1 MIVTISCSAVSMDAF
16 AEKIYQESVSEHTEE
31 TMTTPEMTTCETE
44 STEMLQTEST
54 ETPIETT
61 SDYDETDES
70 TDIAE
75 PESATEE
82 NSEING
88 TNDVI
93 HESENETEEISET
106 EEVWDGTTFEN
117 IYETEDYRVTFSVTG
132 HWNGGYNAN
141 VRLENIGNATIEN
154 WVLGLSFQGDITNIW
169 NGVIS
174 EHEDAEYVIKNAGW
188 NQDIE
193 AGKNIEFGISGSGDF
208 PGFPN
213 NYLLLG
219 EIGNI
224 PTDDYTI
231 EYRLNSDWGI
241 GFTGEI
247 SITNNT
253 DAPIEDWILEFD
265 FDRTITSIWN
275 GVIEP
280 HEDSHYNIKNAG
292 YNAILTA
299 GQTIAIGFTGTDG
312 TAADKPANYDLHS
325 YGQKKKLSE
334 NEDSDGDGL
343 SDAIEDALGLD
354 YLSPDTDEDGLTDY
368 EELYL
373 TLTDPLNPD
382 TDGNGINDGEDDLDG
397 DGISNK
403 EELAIGTSP
412 INYDTDRDGLSDS
425 EEINRYHTDPLK
437 IDTDGDRLSDYDDVY
452 LGFDPLKEDTD
463 GDGIIDSEEK
473 IDNPKKSGLKEVR
486 VALSTN
492 GNAEKNVSIEDM
504 YELDDMS
511 SDVAGL
517 VGVPVKINCSS
528 PFEEATLTFYYDSA
542 ALGNMAEE
550 NLAVLW
556 YDETNNWYQILDEDS
571 ILDTSA
577 KTVTYKTTHFSTYM
591 LVDKSTWY
599 EAWRENI
606 DYRGSQSGE
615 TTKNYF
621 DIMFVIDTSGS
632 MWGNTLNKAKEAMKK
647 FVDTMQDNDEAA
659 IIRFNT
665 GGYIEQEFTND
676 SEALKKSID
685 ALYANGGT
693 SVMSG
698 LYTAKSV
705 FDNHVCDKKKV
716 VVLICDG
723 DVNYYQ
729 STIDYYINN
738 NIQIYTINLAN
749 SSSHV
754 NLQKIASQT
763 GGEYY
768 YNGDVSKLGSIFVA
782 IEDSTLNKPSTT
794 DTDGDGLYDIYETAG
809 MKLPNGQ
816 IVYTDVNKT
825 DTDGDGL
832 SDFQETG
839 IIYNIDD
846 RYIENGETKR
856 VQYFQMRSNPANA
869 DTDGDGITDDV
880 DTMPWAMDHYT
891 VVSLDNQYHSARY
904 LNIDGQYNGGNQSWW
919 STKRTC
925 RKDLEGIKR
934 FEALKKDKYYRLWQ
948 IGCGVIALSDAELY
962 MTVQNPGYHLS
973 YSNGFTDAN
982 GVCTKTDY
990 MDYVEKLYDNKYIID
1005 GNSINVNT
1013 GLYPW
1018 RMESGLTEFLTKN
1031 NSPYQNVTWAKLG
1044 SVEQAA
1050 ILTDI
1055 STMLSNNIPVVF
1067 SYYTTS
1073 DTAIEMFYDVMQIPA
1088 SETDSNIDPDNK
1100 ATAHYMTM
1108 TGIEKYWSPRENKY
1122 KYAIKLVSWGEEY
1135 YADLSSYIAKM
1146 NYFTNY
1152 LSVF

>member
-1 MIVTISCSAVSMDAF
+1 M
-16 AEKIYQESVSEHTEE
+16 
-31 TMTTPEMTTCETE
+31 
-44 STEMLQTEST
+44 
-54 ETPIETT
+54 
-61 SDYDETDES
+61 
-70 TDIAE
+70 
-75 PESATEE
+75 
-82 NSEING
+82 
-88 TNDVI
+88 
-93 HESENETEEISET
+93 
-106 EEVWDGTTFEN
+106 WDGTTFEN

-154 WVLGLSFQGDITNIW
+154 WVLGFSFQGDITNIW

-241 GFTGEI
+241 GFTREI

-275 GVIEP
+275 GVIET

-312 TAADKPANYDLHS
+312 TAADKPANYDLYS

-382 TDGNGINDGEDDLDG
+382 TDGNEINDEEDDLDG

-403 EELAIGTSP
+403 EELTIGTSP

-425 EEINRYHTDPLK
+425 EELNKYHTDPLK
-437 IDTDGDRLSDYDDVY
+437 TDTDGDRLSDYDDVY

-463 GDGIIDSEEK
+463 GNGIIDSVEKIYQTVSEK

-492 GNAEKNVSIEDM
+492 GNAEKNISVEDM
-504 YELDDMS
+504 YELDDLS

-517 VGVPVKINCSS
+517 VGVPVEINCSS

-632 MWGNTLNKAKEAMKK
+632 MWGNTLNKAKEAMKNLWIQCR
-647 FVDTMQDNDEAA
+647 TMTRRQ
-659 IIRFNT
+659 
-665 GGYIEQEFTND
+665 
-676 SEALKKSID
+676 S
-685 ALYANGGT
+685 
-693 SVMSG
+693 SG
-698 LYTAKSV
+698 L
-705 FDNHVCDKKKV
+705 
-716 VVLICDG
+716 
-723 DVNYYQ
+723 
-729 STIDYYINN
+729 
-738 NIQIYTINLAN
+738 IQEDISNR
-749 SSSHV
+749 
-754 NLQKIASQT
+754 NLQ
-763 GGEYY
+763 
-768 YNGDVSKLGSIFVA
+768 
-782 IEDSTLNKPSTT
+782 TT
-794 DTDGDGLYDIYETAG
+794 
-809 MKLPNGQ
+809 
-816 IVYTDVNKT
+816 V
-825 DTDGDGL
+825 
-832 SDFQETG
+832 
-839 IIYNIDD
+839 
-846 RYIENGETKR
+846 
-856 VQYFQMRSNPANA
+856 
-869 DTDGDGITDDV
+869 
-880 DTMPWAMDHYT
+880 
-891 VVSLDNQYHSARY
+891 
-904 LNIDGQYNGGNQSWW
+904 
-919 STKRTC
+919 
-925 RKDLEGIKR
+925 
-934 FEALKKDKYYRLWQ
+934 RL
-948 IGCGVIALSDAELY
+948 
-962 MTVQNPGYHLS
+962 
-973 YSNGFTDAN
+973 
-982 GVCTKTDY
+982 
-990 MDYVEKLYDNKYIID
+990 
-1005 GNSINVNT
+1005 
-1013 GLYPW
+1013 
-1018 RMESGLTEFLTKN
+1018 
-1031 NSPYQNVTWAKLG
+1031 
-1044 SVEQAA
+1044 
-1050 ILTDI
+1050 
-1055 STMLSNNIPVVF
+1055 
-1067 SYYTTS
+1067 
-1073 DTAIEMFYDVMQIPA
+1073 
-1088 SETDSNIDPDNK
+1088 
-1100 ATAHYMTM
+1100 
-1108 TGIEKYWSPRENKY
+1108 
-1122 KYAIKLVSWGEEY
+1122 
-1135 YADLSSYIAKM
+1135 
-1146 NYFTNY
+1146 
-1152 LSVF
+1152 

>member
-473 IDNPKKSGLKEVR
+473 IDNPK
-486 VALSTN
+486 
-492 GNAEKNVSIEDM
+492 
-504 YELDDMS
+504 
-511 SDVAGL
+511 
-517 VGVPVKINCSS
+517 
-528 PFEEATLTFYYDSA
+528 
-542 ALGNMAEE
+542 
-550 NLAVLW
+550 
-556 YDETNNWYQILDEDS
+556 
-571 ILDTSA
+571 
-577 KTVTYKTTHFSTYM
+577 
-591 LVDKSTWY
+591 
-599 EAWRENI
+599 
-606 DYRGSQSGE
+606 
-615 TTKNYF
+615 
-621 DIMFVIDTSGS
+621 
-632 MWGNTLNKAKEAMKK
+632 
-647 FVDTMQDNDEAA
+647 
-659 IIRFNT
+659 
-665 GGYIEQEFTND
+665 
-676 SEALKKSID
+676 
-685 ALYANGGT
+685 
-693 SVMSG
+693 
-698 LYTAKSV
+698 
-705 FDNHVCDKKKV
+705 
-716 VVLICDG
+716 
-723 DVNYYQ
+723 
-729 STIDYYINN
+729 
-738 NIQIYTINLAN
+738 
-749 SSSHV
+749 
-754 NLQKIASQT
+754 
-763 GGEYY
+763 
-768 YNGDVSKLGSIFVA
+768 
-782 IEDSTLNKPSTT
+782 
-794 DTDGDGLYDIYETAG
+794 
-809 MKLPNGQ
+809 
-816 IVYTDVNKT
+816 
-825 DTDGDGL
+825 
-832 SDFQETG
+832 
-839 IIYNIDD
+839 
-846 RYIENGETKR
+846 
-856 VQYFQMRSNPANA
+856 NP
-869 DTDGDGITDDV
+869 D
-880 DTMPWAMDHYT
+880 
-891 VVSLDNQYHSARY
+891 
-904 LNIDGQYNGGNQSWW
+904 
-919 STKRTC
+919 
-925 RKDLEGIKR
+925 
-934 FEALKKDKYYRLWQ
+934 
-948 IGCGVIALSDAELY
+948 
-962 MTVQNPGYHLS
+962 
-973 YSNGFTDAN
+973 
-982 GVCTKTDY
+982 
-990 MDYVEKLYDNKYIID
+990 
-1005 GNSINVNT
+1005 
-1013 GLYPW
+1013 
-1018 RMESGLTEFLTKN
+1018 
-1031 NSPYQNVTWAKLG
+1031 
-1044 SVEQAA
+1044 
-1050 ILTDI
+1050 
-1055 STMLSNNIPVVF
+1055 
-1067 SYYTTS
+1067 
-1073 DTAIEMFYDVMQIPA
+1073 
-1088 SETDSNIDPDNK
+1088 
-1100 ATAHYMTM
+1100 
-1108 TGIEKYWSPRENKY
+1108 
-1122 KYAIKLVSWGEEY
+1122 
-1135 YADLSSYIAKM
+1135 
-1146 NYFTNY
+1146 
-1152 LSVF
+1152 

>member
-1 MIVTISCSAVSMDAF
+1 M
-16 AEKIYQESVSEHTEE
+16 
-31 TMTTPEMTTCETE
+31 
-44 STEMLQTEST
+44 
-54 ETPIETT
+54 
-61 SDYDETDES
+61 
-70 TDIAE
+70 
-75 PESATEE
+75 
-82 NSEING
+82 
-88 TNDVI
+88 
-93 HESENETEEISET
+93 
-106 EEVWDGTTFEN
+106 WDGATLEN
-117 IYETEDYRVTFSVTG
+117 IYEAEDYRVIFSVTG

-141 VRLENIGNATIEN
+141 VRLENTGNATIEN
-154 WVLGLSFQGDITNIW
+154 WMLGFSFQGDLTNIW

-174 EHEDAEYVIKNAGW
+174 EHDDAEYVIKNAGW
-188 NQDIE
+188 NQDLE
-193 AGKNIEFGISGSGDF
+193 AGKYIEFGISGSGDF
-208 PGFPN
+208 TGFPK
-213 NYLLLG
+213 NYQLLG
-219 EIGNI
+219 ELGSVS
-224 PTDDYTI
+224 TDDYAI
-231 EYRLNSDWGI
+231 KYRLNSDWGS

-253 DAPIEDWILEFD
+253 SAPIEDWILEFD
-265 FDRTITSIWN
+265 FDRTITSVWN
-275 GVIEP
+275 GVIES
-280 HEDSHYNIKNAG
+280 HEGSHYSIKNAG

-299 GQTIAIGFTGTDG
+299 GQTITVGFTGTDG
-312 TAADKPANYDLHS
+312 TTADEPVNYDLYS

-334 NEDSDGDGL
+334 SEDSDGDGL
-343 SDAIEDALGLD
+343 SDALEDALGLD

-425 EEINRYHTDPLK
+425 EEINKYHTDPLK
-437 IDTDGDRLSDYDDVY
+437 TDTDRDRLSDYDDVY
-452 LGFDPLKEDTD
+452 LGFDPLKADTD
-463 GDGIIDSEEK
+463 GNGIIDSEEKIYQTVSEK

-492 GNAEKNVSIEDM
+492 GNAEKNVSVEDM

-517 VGVPVKINCSS
+517 VGVPVEITCSS

-542 ALGNMAEE
+542 ALENTEEE

-556 YDETNNWYQILDEDS
+556 YDEANNWYQILDEDS
-571 ILDTSA
+571 IVDTSA

-591 LVDKSTWY
+591 LVDKSAWY

-606 DYRGSQSGE
+606 DYRSSQSGE
-615 TTKNYF
+615 TTRNYF

-632 MWGNTLNKAKEAMKK
+632 MWGNTLYKAKESMKK

-659 IIRFNT
+659 IVRFNT

-705 FDNHVCDKKKV
+705 FDSHVCDKKKV

-729 STIDYYINN
+729 STIDYYISN
-738 NIQIYTINLAN
+738 NIQIYTINIAN
-749 SSSHV
+749 ASSHV

-763 GGEYY
+763 GGEYF

-782 IEDSTLNKPSTT
+782 IEDSTLNQPSTA

-846 RYIENGETKR
+846 RYIGNGETKR

-891 VVSLDNQYHSARY
+891 VVSLDNQYNSARY
-904 LNIDGQYNGGNQSWW
+904 LDIDGQYNGGDQGWW
-919 STKRTC
+919 SAKATYKNGLEGTKRI
-925 RKDLEGIKR
+925 D
-934 FEALKKDKYYRLWQ
+934 ALKKDKYYRLWQ
-948 IGCGVIALSDAELY
+948 IGCGVIALSDVELY
-962 MTVQNPGYHLS
+962 MTMQNSGYHLS

-1005 GNSINVNT
+1005 GNAINVNT

-1018 RMESGLTEFLTKN
+1018 RMESGLTEFLAKN
-1031 NSPYQNVTWAKLG
+1031 NSPYQNVIWAKLG

-1055 STMLSNNIPVVF
+1055 STMLSNNVPVVF
-1067 SYYTTS
+1067 SYYTS
-1073 DTAIEMFYDVMQIPA
+1073 SNKREDGLALYLNLMQI
-1088 SETDSNIDPDNK
+1088 TDPNLDPPSQP
-1100 ATAHYMTM
+1100 TSHYMTI
-1108 TGIEKYWSPRENKY
+1108 TGLEKYWNPNEKKY
-1122 KYAIKLVSWGEEY
+1122 KYAIKLVSWGTVY
-1135 YADLSSYIAKM
+1135 YADLSSYIM
-1146 NYFTNY
+1146 GMDYFTNY